1 MNTKVK
7 GYLLGMTAAATYGMN
22 PLFALPLYADGMLPA
37 SVLFYR
43 YLMAIVLVA
52 AMLKIRGHDFSVSKR
67 ELGLLAIM
75 GMLMAVSSLTL
86 FESYRYMDAGIA
98 STLLFVSPLMVALI
112 MAAVFHE
119 RLTRITWL
127 CLLLALVGIG
137 LLYKGEGGET
147 LSLVGTLMVFASSL
161 SYAIYIVSVNKTVL
175 ANMPTLKVTF
185 YVLTFGLTLFIA
197 YVAYNGELQTPS
209 RWYLW
214 GNLFALALFPTT
226 ISFLCTTGAIRYIG
240 STPTAILGALEPV
253 TAIFFGILVFNEQ
266 ITVRDWTGILLI
278 LLSVSFVVA
287 GKQITAYLVRLRKMF
302 PRRIG

>member
-1 MNTKVK
+1 
-7 GYLLGMTAAATYGMN
+7 
-22 PLFALPLYADGMLPA
+22 
-37 SVLFYR
+37 
-43 YLMAIVLVA
+43 
-52 AMLKIRGHDFSVSKR
+52 
-67 ELGLLAIM
+67 
-75 GMLMAVSSLTL
+75 
-86 FESYRYMDAGIA
+86 
-98 STLLFVSPLMVALI
+98 MVALI

-127 CLLLALVGIG
+127 CLLLAMVGIG
-137 LLYKGEGGET
+137 MLYNGEGGET

-161 SYAIYIVSVNKTVL
+161 SYAIYIVSVNKTIL